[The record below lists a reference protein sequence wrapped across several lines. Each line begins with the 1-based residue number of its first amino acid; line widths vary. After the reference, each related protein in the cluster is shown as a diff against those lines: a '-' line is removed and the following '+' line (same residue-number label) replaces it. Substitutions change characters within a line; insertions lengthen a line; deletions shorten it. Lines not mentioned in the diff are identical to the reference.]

1 MSKPTIASP
10 AHRIN
15 AWSWP
20 ALLCAALL
28 APAASAAPA
37 APTAPAASTGVIEV
51 HVDGVTGAKGQVRV
65 AVCDQE
71 RFLKQC
77 LYTASAPAR
86 AGENV
91 VSIAGVP
98 AGAWAV
104 LAYQDE
110 NDNSEL
116 DRNVFGIPKENY
128 GFSRDAASRFGPP
141 GFADAAITVQ
151 DAVTR
156 IRIKL
161 H

>member
-10 AHRIN
+10 AHRTA
-15 AWSWP
+15 AWSWS

-28 APAASAAPA
+28 APAGAAEPAAPA
-37 APTAPAASTGVIEV
+37 GVIEV
-51 HVDGVTGAKGQVRV
+51 HVDGVIGAKGQVRV

-77 LYTASAPAR
+77 LYTASAPAH
-86 AGENV
+86 AGETV

-98 AGAWAV
+98 TGTWAV

-110 NDNSEL
+110 NENSEL

-151 DAVTR
+151 DATTR